1 MQSILHI
8 PASSIQEIIQQLNQ
22 IHALSLPLLNKTIS
36 SVLKRCL
43 PNADESLIAEVV
55 NAVSESNV
63 FSKCCDSG
71 GCLSTI
77 KRINSYVLAEF
88 PLVMPVE
95 YMIDRE
101 TKPVVYVP
109 ILPMLQKM
117 LNKPDILDKAL
128 SIPESEPVMYS
139 SYNDGHYFKNNSLLN
154 SEEFRIA
161 LGFYVDDFEVANPLG
176 TSRGKHKIC
185 AIYWVLANIPV
196 KHRSMLRSIQL
207 GLLCN
212 AGTVKEYGYEKV
224 MQPLVKDLVH
234 LEQTGLFIDQ
244 LGATVKGTV
253 LYVSADNLGAHSMAG
268 FLEGFTAARFC
279 RFLHGNKNWGSAHRG
294 RF

>member
-1 MQSILHI
+1 MLKPEIVSGQSDESEGQEQISFEEIETEDNEGESADVTHSDLANQLEHNLAGLFLKMQSILHI
-8 PASSIQEIIQQLNQ
+8 PASSIQEIIQQFNQ

-36 SVLKRCL
+36 SVLMRCL

-55 NAVSESNV
+55 NAFSESNF
-63 FSKCCDSG
+63 FSKCCDSLLVT

-77 KRINSYVLAEF
+77 KRRNSYVLAEF

-101 TKPVVYVP
+101 TKPVAYVP
-109 ILPMLQKM
+109 ILSMLQKM
-117 LNKPDILDKAL
+117 LNKSDILDKAL

-176 TSRGKHKIC
+176 TSRGKHKIVQFTGC
-185 AIYWVLANIPV
+185 W
-196 KHRSMLRSIQL
+196 
-207 GLLCN
+207 
-212 AGTVKEYGYEKV
+212 
-224 MQPLVKDLVH
+224 
-234 LEQTGLFIDQ
+234 QTYL
-244 LGATVKGTV
+244 
-253 LYVSADNLGAHSMAG
+253 
-268 FLEGFTAARFC
+268 
-279 RFLHGNKNWGSAHRG
+279 
-294 RF
+294 